1 MWITLYIIFLS
12 LLVLFCFVYLRAT
25 GKESY
30 KTTYMYE
37 LSVVAQFK
45 NEAHILKE
53 WLDHYLSEGVQHFYL
68 INDGST
74 DNFLEV
80 LKPYLDDGRVTLQES
95 LGRQKQIDNYNYYY
109 LTVCK
114 KSSRWVLV
122 CDLDEF
128 MYSQDDGT
136 IADYLRSLPTHVGQ
150 IYVPWKIFGSNG
162 ISTQPEHVVPHFY
175 RRNNYNRDE
184 GLQGISFID
193 GYKRSPC
200 KCIVRTSVLAKFW
213 IHYAILKT
221 KSTEICSDNSEIFP
235 STTFPTSKAFQRID
249 ESVLQNSKLHL
260 NHYILQSRDWFE
272 RIKTTRHSAIQPV
285 NVRTMDYF
293 DRFDEHSNEQEDYG
307 LFEKKKKLNI
317 YKK

>member
-1 MWITLYIIFLS
+1 MWIILYLLCLS
-12 LLVLFCFVYLRAT
+12 LIVLFCFFYLRYD
-25 GKESY
+25 GKESFQEN
-30 KTTYMYE
+30 YMYE

-53 WLDHYLSEGVQHFYL
+53 WLEHYLSEGVDHFYL

-74 DNFLEV
+74 DNFLDV
-80 LKPYLDDGRVTLQES
+80 LKPYLDNGRVTLQES
-95 LGRQKQIDNYNYYY
+95 LGRQKQIDNYNHHY

-114 KSSRWVLV
+114 KTSRWVLV

-128 MYSQDDGT
+128 MYAQHDGT
-136 IADYLRSLPTHVGQ
+136 IVDYLRTLSMHVGQ

-162 ISTQPEHVVPHFY
+162 ILMQPEQVVPNFY
-175 RRNNYNRDE
+175 RRNNYKRDE

-200 KCIVRTSVLAKFW
+200 KCIVRTSVLDKFW

-221 KSTEICSDNSEIFP
+221 RSTEICSDNSAIFQ

-249 ESVLQNSKLHL
+249 ENTLQNSKLHL
-260 NHYILQSRDWFE
+260 NHYILQSRDWFQ
-272 RIKTTRHSAIQPV
+272 RIKTSRHSAIQPV

-293 DRFDEHSNEQEDYG
+293 DKFDENSNEYEDYG
-307 LFEKKKKLNI
+307 LLEKKRKWNI
-317 YKK
+317 YKN